1 MVKMVLRRM
10 IMLLLMM
17 MLLLLLYG
25 LYHGWRYDVRLL
37 GLCSIPFAIALIINP
52 SFLPS
57 SLLLWLVEYIDDDV
71 VGR

>member
-1 MVKMVLRRM
+1 MGC
-10 IMLLLMM
+10 IMDGGMM
-17 MLLLLLYG
+17 DD
-25 LYHGWRYDVRLL
+25 DVRLL
-37 GLCSIPFAIALIINP
+37 GLCSIPFAIALISNP

>member
-1 MVKMVLRRM
+1 MDD
-10 IMLLLMM
+10 
-17 MLLLLLYG
+17 
-25 LYHGWRYDVRLL
+25 DVRLL
-37 GLCSIPFAIALIINP
+37 GLCSIPFAIALISNP